1 MRQHKES
8 YPARSASSPA
18 SCRAFITPF
27 LFLFLLFFFPAMW
40 DALVAPL
47 SVLHQLE
54 DFLIGQLTQYPEAY
68 LKNHLVFF
76 LVLLLAVSIVPTKKS
91 PETSKVFK
99 FEIYLHN
106 QLSRVFC
113 LTPTTTYFFFC
124 ILAYT
129 TDLLLLI
136 FIIKY
141 YSLLMEELSFSVD
154 VSSDLKEHPR
164 IYYIVDYVILCLQW
178 CCICSGFAV
187 FQMSTSNEYKR
198 YISNWMEKT

>member
-8 YPARSASSPA
+8 YPARSAPSPA

-47 SVLHQLE
+47 SVPSPVRR
-54 DFLIGQLTQYPEAY
+54 FLNRPAYTVPRSIPE
-68 LKNHLVFF
+68 KSPPFF
-76 LVLLLAVSIVPTKKS
+76 LVLLLAVPIIPTKKS

-113 LTPTTTYFFFC
+113 LTPTTTYFFF
-124 ILAYT
+124 L
-129 TDLLLLI
+129 
-136 FIIKY
+136 
-141 YSLLMEELSFSVD
+141 YS
-154 VSSDLKEHPR
+154 R
-164 IYYIVDYVILCLQW
+164 IYHWSVAVNLHYKIVFFTNGRIVLLNGRFAWLKRASTNLLYCCLCHTMFTMVLYLQW
-178 CCICSGFAV
+178 FCGV
-187 FQMSTSNEYKR
+187 SNEHK
-198 YISNWMEKT
+198 